1 MGILAYIARYGI
13 QKATKRFGK
22 ALVDKARKAQAKV
35 EAKLDKA
42 QGIKSTTPGRTAVGR
57 GAVIGKKRTKAYGR
71 TKTAVGLAAGAAAG
85 GAGGYAAGRTRG
97 EKKRKKLKEE
107 NQRLRKAEIARR
119 KKEKGFP
126 FTGKS
131 PKRKR
136 S

>member
-1 MGILAYIARYGI
+1 MPILTYIARYGL
-13 QKATKRFGK
+13 QKAIKRFGRAAVNK
-22 ALVDKARKAQAKV
+22 AKKTQANV

-42 QGIKSTTPGRTAVGR
+42 QGIKPSTPGRTAVGR

-71 TKTAVGLAAGAAAG
+71 TKAAVGGAAGAAAG
-85 GAGGYAAGRTRG
+85 GAVGYAAGRTRG

-126 FTGKS
+126 FKGK
-131 PKRKR
+131 
-136 S
+136 